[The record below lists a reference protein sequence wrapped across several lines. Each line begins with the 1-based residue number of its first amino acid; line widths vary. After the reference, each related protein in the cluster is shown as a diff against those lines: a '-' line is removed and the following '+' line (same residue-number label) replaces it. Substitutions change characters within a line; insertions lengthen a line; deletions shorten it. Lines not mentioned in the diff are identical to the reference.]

1 MMLNWVKN
9 MKYVT
14 LIMISLFLVGC
25 GSGDAP
31 EVTINSVSY
40 NGTGCPADTAS
51 IILTADKKTL
61 TVSFGPRYAGDN
73 APGYEAVAGFGSGQ
87 NGSPDV
93 STDRVA
99 CSIAISLHIPSGY
112 QAFLIGAGYRGE
124 LSLPV
129 DGEAKFTRE
138 YFFAGS
144 RGELVEEAWQGEL
157 ENEEILFFDELFA
170 DSNIYSACGEDVIL
184 RTNSS
189 ISVSAPVAGD
199 TALIQL
205 DSFDYQNQNYRTQF
219 DYLFNY
225 EKCS

>member
-31 EVTINSVSY
+31 EVTVNSVSH
-40 NGTGCPADTAS
+40 NGTGCPTGTSS
-51 IILTADKKTL
+51 IILTPDRK
-61 TVSFGPRYAGDN
+61 TVSVLFDGE
-73 APGYEAVAGFGSGQ
+73 YEAVAGAGSGEDAA
-87 NGSPDV
+87 SDV
-93 STDRVA
+93 SEDRTA
-99 CSIAISLHIPSGY
+99 CNIAISLHIPSGY

-129 DGEAKFTRE
+129 GGEAEFSRE

-144 RGELVEEAWQGEL
+144 RGQVVKENWNGEV
-157 ENEEILFFDELFA
+157 ENEEIRFFDELFA
-170 DSNIYSACGEDVIL
+170 DSNFYAACGEDVIL
-184 RTNSS
+184 RANSS
-189 ISVSAPVAGD
+189 LSISAPVAGE